1 MDSLPKVLV
10 KLFLSEGKKITCII
24 EINIKGNTCR
34 ILRRPRCREFM
45 ADGEKETFSEK
56 IN

>member
-24 EINIKGNTCR
+24 EINIKGDTCR